1 MALSGTLSVCQGDD
15 TRRFDLGLSDGQV
28 VLSVVPG
35 AFQVDIMFSGA
46 DRAGSVGRLP

>member
-15 TRRFDLGLSDGQV
+15 TRRFELGLSDGQV

-46 DRAGSVGRLP
+46 DRAGSVGTLP